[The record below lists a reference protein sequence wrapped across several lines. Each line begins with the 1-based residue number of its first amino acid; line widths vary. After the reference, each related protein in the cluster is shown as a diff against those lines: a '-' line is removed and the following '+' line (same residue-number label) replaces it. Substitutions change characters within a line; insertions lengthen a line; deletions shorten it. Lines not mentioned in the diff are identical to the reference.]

1 MEWTDSGFILATRRH
16 GETSLIVEAFTPA
29 HGRHLG
35 LVKGGRSA
43 RLRAVLQPGN
53 RARLTWRAR
62 LSEHLGHFTVEA
74 EGSRAADIMLD
85 SMALAGLNTLT
96 ALVRLLP
103 ERDPHDQL
111 YALFEQIA
119 AALPDRPGWLGD
131 LARFELR
138 ILAELGFGLD
148 LESCAATGTSEDLV
162 YVSPKSGRAVS
173 AAAGAP
179 YAGRLLALPAFLAR
193 EDALPESAAA
203 LLDAFALTGFFL
215 DRDIYGPRAISA
227 PQSRERLL
235 RLLREAGGGAA
246 P

>member
-203 LLDAFALTGFFL
+203 SLAKQPRFSVTG
-215 DRDIYGPRAISA
+215 
-227 PQSRERLL
+227 
-235 RLLREAGGGAA
+235 
-246 P
+246 

>member
-119 AALPDRPGWLGD
+119 AAL
-131 LARFELR
+131 
-138 ILAELGFGLD
+138 
-148 LESCAATGTSEDLV
+148 
-162 YVSPKSGRAVS
+162 
-173 AAAGAP
+173 
-179 YAGRLLALPAFLAR
+179 
-193 EDALPESAAA
+193 
-203 LLDAFALTGFFL
+203 LDAFALTGFFL